1 VRTDGLID
9 TPIYVR
15 SQYALS
21 AARNVADGPPK
32 GAIVTTNRSQ
42 RSRAQIRR
50 SRSSEN
56 EWNVLRLIHAKPHI
70 SRIELAKRTFQSA
83 ASITTIVEKL
93 MEKGL
98 IVECGHNQSAMGR
111 KPISLSVRREAGF
124 VIGVDLGSFY
134 TRIVVTDLRG
144 HAVYKHTWETGMADG
159 RKPVLARTLKA
170 IHKAISDSA
179 RPRSAFRG
187 IGIGHSGVIDVDK
200 GVVLSFPRPGQM
212 AEWKNVPLRQIL
224 RDEFKLPCV
233 LEDSVRAIAVA
244 ERHLG
249 LGIGLNDFIYIDVG
263 MGIGSAIFL
272 DGKLYRGPGGSAGE
286 FGHITVDEE
295 GPLCCCGN
303 HGCLETVASCSAII
317 QSVKAA
323 IERGVDS
330 SVRELSGGDLDRIS
344 IEMIGQSAT
353 HNDGLCFRVLN
364 QAVSQI
370 AVALADVVNLLNPHV
385 VIFGGALFRSA
396 PELFLDP
403 LKRIIKQRALEKSAN
418 EAQLKI
424 STLASEAGA
433 LGAARL
439 ISETVLQILYQ
450 EA

>member
-1 VRTDGLID
+1 L
-9 TPIYVR
+9 
-15 SQYALS
+15 ALGKNIAGVS
-21 AARNVADGPPK
+21 WKASN
-32 GAIVTTNRSQ
+32 VTTNHPQTR
-42 RSRAQIRR
+42 RTQIHR

-56 EWNVLRLIHAKPHI
+56 EWNVLKLIHAKPHI
-70 SRIELAKRTFQSA
+70 SRIELSKHTFQSA
-83 ASITTIVEKL
+83 ASITAIVEKL

-98 IVECGHNQSAMGR
+98 IVESGYNQSAMGR
-111 KPISLSVRREAGF
+111 KPISLSVRRDAGF

-134 TRIVVTDLRG
+134 TRIVITDLQG
-144 HAVYKHTWETGMADG
+144 HPVYKHSWETGMADG
-159 RKPVLARTLKA
+159 RKMVLARTLKA
-170 IHKAISDSA
+170 IHKAISDSG
-179 RPRSAFRG
+179 RPRSSFRG
-187 IGIGHSGVIDVDK
+187 IGIGHSGVIDVEK
-200 GVVLSFPRPGQM
+200 GLVLSFPRPGQM

-224 RDEFKLPCV
+224 TDEFKVPCM
-233 LEDSVRAIAVA
+233 LEDSVRAIAIA

-249 LGIGLNDFIYIDVG
+249 FGMGLSDFIYIDVG

-317 QSVKAA
+317 QSVRAA

-330 SVRELSGGDLDRIS
+330 AVRELSRGNLDRVS
-344 IEMIGQSAT
+344 IEMIGQAAT

-424 STLASEAGA
+424 SGLASEAGA

-439 ISETVLQILYQ
+439 ISETVLKILYK
-450 EA
+450 EL